1 MSPDASARAGIS
13 NIHLTMTEGDNKV
26 LARRLLEEVV
36 NSGDVSR
43 LPEFLAPDYRVR
55 HTDQIGIE
63 AAGNHLLTFHHCY
76 PDLAVTVDGQVAE
89 DDIVVAW
96 YTMRGTHRGEWGGI
110 KPTNKVLTLRGV
122 SSAVSGWSNRRAVG
136 WSEHPRSPAGNRSD
150 SIARRHQRVTPAVN
164 PPFID
169 RVYAPVPFFD

>member
-1 MSPDASARAGIS
+1 
-13 NIHLTMTEGDNKV
+13 MTEADNKV

-55 HTDQIGIE
+55 YTDLIGIE
-63 AAGNHLLTFHHCY
+63 AARQHILTFHHCY

-89 DDIVVAW
+89 DDIVVTW
-96 YTMRGTHRGEWGGI
+96 YTMRGTHRGEWGGV

-122 SSAVSGWSNRRAVG
+122 NVQRFRDGRIVEAWGGANTLEALLEIGAIRLPSGTG
-136 WSEHPRSPAGNRSD
+136 K
-150 SIARRHQRVTPAVN
+150 
-164 PPFID
+164 
-169 RVYAPVPFFD
+169 

>member
-1 MSPDASARAGIS
+1 
-13 NIHLTMTEGDNKV
+13 MTEADNKT

-63 AAGNHLLTFHHCY
+63 AARQHLLTFHHCY
-76 PDLAVTVDGQVAE
+76 PDLHVTVDGQVAE
-89 DDIVVAW
+89 DDIVVTW
-96 YTMRGTHRGEWGGI
+96 YTMRGTHLGEWGGI

-122 SSAVSGWSNRRAVG
+122 NV
-136 WSEHPRSPAGNRSD
+136 
-150 SIARRHQRVTPAVN
+150 QRFRDGRILEAWGGANTLEAFLEIGAIRLPGGTG
-164 PPFID
+164 D
-169 RVYAPVPFFD
+169 